1 MKKTLAGIVMM
12 YFSCSMMCSY
22 SCSKAPAN
30 IQGPIDTVKKDQP
43 AVMGRLIFHSYS
55 CYDCKVSKLYSYDF
69 STGKLLLLSDG
80 WNIAN
85 AMNAHFSADGN
96 KIVFMGEP
104 AGTNNWDVF
113 VWTIGSSVAPK
124 NLTASFGTTRD
135 EDPKFSNQGAT
146 IVFKQNGVI
155 KEMDTLGNI
164 IHSFTVPQPEASM
177 PFYAKGDTVILYSGS
192 EATGSTADIDKL
204 SIASALTQ
212 PISAIKNLEEYY
224 PIAFDD
230 SSFLFT
236 RWFSLDNQNDQVYRA
251 FLNGSNAERLSFN
264 EANENYSDAYPV
276 NDSLVMLSSTR
287 PGGKGGYDL
296 YIANIKSGKRWS
308 LGLYNPAINSE
319 RNELGACY
327 YLHP

>member
-1 MKKTLAGIVMM
+1 MKKEFAGMVTVV
-12 YFSCSMMCSY
+12 FSCIMMCSY
-22 SCSKAPAN
+22 SCSKKPFNAP
-30 IQGPIDTVKKDQP
+30 GPADTVKIDQP
-43 AVMGRLIFHSYS
+43 ALTGRLIFHSYS
-55 CYDCKVSKLYSYDF
+55 CYDCKDAALYSYDF
-69 STGKLLLLSDG
+69 STGKLLLLSDS
-80 WNIAN
+80 WNIVN

-96 KIVFMGEP
+96 KIVFMGQP

-113 VWTIGSSVAPK
+113 VWTIGSSAQPK

-135 EDPKFSNQGAT
+135 EDPKFSNEGAK

-164 IHSFTVPQPEASM
+164 IHSFTVPQSEASM
-177 PFYAKGDTVILYSGS
+177 PYYAKGDTVILYSGS
-192 EATGSTADIDKL
+192 EATASTADIDQL
-204 SIASALTQ
+204 SVASSFTE

-236 RWFSLDNQNDQVYRA
+236 RWFSQGNQNDQVYRG
-251 FLNGSNAERLSFN
+251 FLNGRNAERLSFN
-264 EANENYSDAYPV
+264 EENENYSDAYPV

-296 YIANIKSGKRWS
+296 YIANIKTGKRWS
-308 LGLYNPAINSE
+308 MSVYNPAINSE
-319 RNELGACY
+319 RNELGACF
-327 YLHP
+327 HP